1 MVVECICIRSDR
13 NFQRANTRRQP
24 RGFFVT
30 AEKITTFAK
39 SKEGIGYGLLL
50 TKIGM
55 TPSEFGSLPAR
66 EKRFWFEW
74 WKAIQE
80 KLRDKKEGKL
90 SLKDLKD
97 LKDI

>member
-1 MVVECICIRSDR
+1 M
-13 NFQRANTRRQP
+13 
-24 RGFFVT
+24 
-30 AEKITTFAK
+30 
-39 SKEGIGYGLLL
+39 
-50 TKIGM
+50 KIGM

-97 LKDI
+97 I